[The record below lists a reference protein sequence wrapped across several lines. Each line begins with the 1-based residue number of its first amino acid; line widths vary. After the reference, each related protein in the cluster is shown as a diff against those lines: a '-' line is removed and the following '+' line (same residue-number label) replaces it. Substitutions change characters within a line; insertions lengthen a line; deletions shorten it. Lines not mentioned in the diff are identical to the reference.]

1 MTGQWEAFL
10 GRIQHGKNRLEP
22 FLKGIEDYVREV
34 VGKVGQAQPS
44 QKKPETVQPDSAPQA
59 PVAPSRTPDVRFDAG
74 TSLNDLLH
82 RAFGFTAFRSN
93 QEEVCRA
100 VIDGKTSLL
109 VMPTGRASRS
119 VISCPASRAAGRRWC
134 QPVDRLMEDQSS
146 KLRDQGFSVACIHSG
161 QQRAVSRR
169 SASTI

>member
-1 MTGQWEAFL
+1 VLLKRGYIERMGKSLQATDKGIHLIEVVHPEVKSPAMTGQWEAFL
-10 GRIQHGKNRLEP
+10 GRIQRGKDSLGP

-100 VIDGKTSLL
+100 VIEAKTSCSSCLL
-109 VMPTGRASRS
+109 GRASRS
-119 VISCPASRAAGRRWC
+119 VISCPPSRAAGRRW
-134 QPVDRLMEDQSS
+134 SS
-146 KLRDQGFSVACIHSG
+146 AR
-161 QQRAVSRR
+161 
-169 SASTI
+169 